1 MTDSAHPDVDIAAA
15 IQRLVAENGEIDE
28 ALYDCILEL
37 CKYGESRAADS
48 KIADDPRDLAGD
60 FLLHIRKKG
69 AVWIKSKGDLR
80 RALDKFKTASNAPE
94 AHQLWGLISA
104 ALRQLEE
111 DGECSRS
118 EAERKHTN
126 KNTTLW
132 TPAGFA
138 DCQLDN
144 LRFDEKCKSIPSCYP
159 KVMRRTSQY
168 AEQVITATKAFE
180 LVKQIFEAAEAPL
193 MMSRIVDEAMK
204 HVFLCGVLVDDAD
217 DDGNSDEQFEAPAR
231 VEEVG
236 MRREAEHRAGLV
248 WKDLDMDRGR
258 KVLCLYILPSDF
270 LKCADIKMADLGA
283 PQTIS
288 DIRQKVFLR
297 LRPVLEWDPFPGEDP
312 EVARR
317 SQKFLTSLIF
327 KEFIRHCT
335 ENDFNVPLE
344 ND

>member
-15 IQRLVAENGEIDE
+15 IQRLVEDGEIDE
-28 ALYDCILEL
+28 ALYYCVLEL
-37 CKYGESRAADS
+37 CNFGESCAVDAQ
-48 KIADDPRDLAGD
+48 IADVPSDLAHD
-60 FLLHIRKKG
+60 FLLHIRGKG
-69 AVWIKSKGDLR
+69 AAWIKGKGDLR
-80 RALDKFKTASNAPE
+80 RALDKFQTASNSPE
-94 AHQLWGLISA
+94 DYQLWKLISA

-118 EAERKHTN
+118 EAERKYTN

-132 TPAGFA
+132 IPAGFA

-144 LRFDEKCKSIPSCYP
+144 TRFAEKCESIPSFFP

-168 AEQVITATKAFE
+168 TEQVITAPRASE
-180 LVKQIFEAAEAPL
+180 LVKLIFEAAEAPL
-193 MMSRIVDEAMK
+193 MMSRIFDEARK
-204 HVFLCGVLVDDAD
+204 HVFLCGVLVDDT
-217 DDGNSDEQFEAPAR
+217 DDGENSDEKFEAPAR

-236 MRREAEHRAGLV
+236 MRREAAHRAGLV

-270 LKCADIKMADLGA
+270 LNCADINMADLGA

-288 DIRQKVFLR
+288 DIRQKVFQR
-297 LRPVLEWDPFPGEDP
+297 LRPVLDWDPLLDEDP
-312 EVARR
+312 EVARKR
-317 SQKFLTSLIF
+317 QKFLMNLIF
-327 KEFIRHCT
+327 KEFMRHCT